1 MIDIHN
7 RTLNDN
13 NNNNKKKK
21 KKKANIEYGVL
32 QVLKLT
38 MGRTSA
44 GITKLLGQV

>member
-13 NNNNKKKK
+13 NNNNNNN
-21 KKKANIEYGVL
+21 KKANIEYGVL

-44 GITKLLGQV
+44 V

>member
-13 NNNNKKKK
+13 NNNN

>member
-7 RTLNDN
+7 RTFNDN
-13 NNNNKKKK
+13 KNND
-21 KKKANIEYGVL
+21 KANIEYGVL